1 MHPILPIYTL
11 YTTTRHRYGEI
22 AIVDSDDFRRS
33 ELYSADVDAVLRPR
47 MVILRLIYDK
57 FKGKRAYHEGVDE
70 MPMSHWTTFVTK
82 MYLVNKEFT
91 IRKARIIFAISR
103 LGGVD
108 DYAQQVG
115 AARFINTINTTVYSS
130 ILNIHIQSNVSAT
143 YLRT

>member
-1 MHPILPIYTL
+1 M
-11 YTTTRHRYGEI
+11 
-22 AIVDSDDFRRS
+22 
-33 ELYSADVDAVLRPR
+33 DAVLRPR

-108 DYAQQVG
+108 DYAQQVR
-115 AARFINTINTTVYSS
+115 ATRFNNY
-130 ILNIHIQSNVSAT
+130 LYIHIQSMLKTTPSRRGLHDLYKLVSVVYTQHA
-143 YLRT
+143 LRCIHTSHSLLYSSF

>member
-108 DYAQQVG
+108 DYAQQVK
-115 AARFINTINTTVYSS
+115 ATRFKHYKHYGLLEYIKYSHS
-130 ILNIHIQSNVSAT
+130 V
-143 YLRT
+143 

>member
-1 MHPILPIYTL
+1 M
-11 YTTTRHRYGEI
+11 
-22 AIVDSDDFRRS
+22 DSDDFRRS

-70 MPMSHWTTFVTK
+70 MPISHWTTFVTK

-108 DYAQQVG
+108 DYAQQVK
-115 AARFINTINTTVYSS
+115 AKRFKTIF
-130 ILNIHIQSNVSAT
+130 ILFTFS
-143 YLRT
+143 LRRRLRPTGEGYTL